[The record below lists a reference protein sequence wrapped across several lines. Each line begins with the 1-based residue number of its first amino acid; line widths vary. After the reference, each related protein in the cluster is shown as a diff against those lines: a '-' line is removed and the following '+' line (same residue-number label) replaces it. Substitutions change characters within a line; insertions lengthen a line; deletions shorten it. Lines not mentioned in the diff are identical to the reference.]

1 MKLSVVM
8 DAWTCSP
15 LDAEVGGWLRAHG
28 QPRLRAKTL
37 LIINKSK
44 YVNTPKR
51 AMSIFFLYTPLG
63 FDHSLWTLATALG
76 KLRQTRVR
84 ASEIQFSESDSR
96 TYSLNSS
103 GTAG

>member
-1 MKLSVVM
+1 MKPSVVM

-44 YVNTPKR
+44 YVNT
-51 AMSIFFLYTPLG
+51 
-63 FDHSLWTLATALG
+63 
-76 KLRQTRVR
+76 Q
-84 ASEIQFSESDSR
+84 
-96 TYSLNSS
+96 
-103 GTAG
+103 

>member
-1 MKLSVVM
+1 MKPSVVM

-51 AMSIFFLYTPLG
+51 AVSIFFYTL
-63 FDHSLWTLATALG
+63 L
-76 KLRQTRVR
+76 
-84 ASEIQFSESDSR
+84 
-96 TYSLNSS
+96 
-103 GTAG
+103 